1 MIAPSLEPAKSQEDE
16 QRELRCR
23 PDLTSLASQVHARP
37 SEDGP
42 VTEVVIQTNGD
53 ISTRQPPPED
63 WISKRRNGLAI
74 QFREEG
80 PRAPSYWLRI
90 YQHKGVTY
98 IEWSEDE

>member
-1 MIAPSLEPAKSQEDE
+1 MTKNWKPVQVDCEGVLSSPTGQYY
-16 QRELRCR
+16 QH
-23 PDLTSLASQVHARP
+23 QGQVVVHARP

-63 WISKRRNGLAI
+63 WISKRCNGLAI